1 MIGVCTE
8 SDEMVVWSVYEQK
21 AVRTLQSIPR
31 PRDVRMVDQLR
42 AVVLCN
48 RELML
53 YDLDQAA
60 LVTKLKGVMNHKMPY
75 YGLHS
80 DRYVVAL
87 SRNRMYVNMINLST
101 GVWEHHTLPLPR
113 D

>member
-1 MIGVCTE
+1 
-8 SDEMVVWSVYEQK
+8 
-21 AVRTLQSIPR
+21 
-31 PRDVRMVDQLR
+31 MVDQLR

-53 YDLDQAA
+53 YDLNRAA
-60 LVTKLKGVMNHKMPY
+60 LVTKLKGVMNQKMPY

-87 SRNRMYVNMINLST
+87 SRNRMYVNMINLNT
-101 GVWEHHTLPLPR
+101 GVSGYKVALN
-113 D
+113 